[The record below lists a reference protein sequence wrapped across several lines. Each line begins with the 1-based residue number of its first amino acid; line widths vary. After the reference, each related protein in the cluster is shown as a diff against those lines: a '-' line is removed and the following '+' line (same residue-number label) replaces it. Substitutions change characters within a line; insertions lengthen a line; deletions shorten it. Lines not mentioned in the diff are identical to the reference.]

1 MTDMGEKRKA
11 LRRNR
16 SFATLLLIFAAV
28 IFVATRAVPEPGFY
42 VQLIGTAAEAAIIG
56 GLADW
61 FAVTALFRHPLGIP
75 IPHTALIPSRKDEIA
90 LSFGNFIRDRFLD
103 PALLTSRLRREN
115 RALELAEWLDS
126 PSTANFLAERLVEFL
141 PHLLNGTKDAEVQNF
156 MRKLFQEGVRRADL
170 AGTADQILQHYVED
184 GRHMDIVDAL
194 AATLKPS
201 LRALKQPII
210 EKIGEQT
217 GRFFPS
223 YFDRKVG
230 KGLLDGAQQ
239 WLEAVQDTE
248 SDDRRQLD
256 EWIRERFAEFRVS
269 PDYAALLKDAQK
281 ALVSNPALLHSL
293 GATWD
298 DIKRALLDDN
308 ASPAPRTGVVIA
320 GIVRAAG
327 RLLKDSPTMQVY
339 LNQAIERVVVDY
351 IAPWRVQIGSYIVDV
366 VQSWDGPQIA
376 ETIELQVGS
385 DLQYIRIN
393 GTVVGALIGSA
404 LFLLG
409 AGFPLLF
416 P

>member
-1 MTDMGEKRKA
+1 
-11 LRRNR
+11 
-16 SFATLLLIFAAV
+16 
-28 IFVATRAVPEPGFY
+28 
-42 VQLIGTAAEAAIIG
+42 
-56 GLADW
+56 
-61 FAVTALFRHPLGIP
+61 
-75 IPHTALIPSRKDEIA
+75 
-90 LSFGNFIRDRFLD
+90 
-103 PALLTSRLRREN
+103 
-115 RALELAEWLDS
+115 
-126 PSTANFLAERLVEFL
+126 
-141 PHLLNGTKDAEVQNF
+141 

-210 EKIGEQT
+210 EKIGEET